1 VVGNSPD
8 NICVSPRGGLLF
20 NEDGG
25 PGTPSSATIESQ
37 HLKVL
42 SPTGN
47 SYIFAKHNYN
57 FTAAQLAGA
66 GKPNATTGN
75 QRNTE
80 WAGSVF
86 SPDGRVLFVNLYCGV
101 TLAITGPFEN
111 GHL

>member
-1 VVGNSPD
+1 MISNCNNVLIIIYGYSVLYTANAAYGPPQSP
-8 NICVSPRGGLLF
+8 L
-20 NEDGG
+20 
-25 PGTPSSATIESQ
+25 
-37 HLKVL
+37 H
-42 SPTGN
+42 
-47 SYIFAKHNYN
+47 HNYN